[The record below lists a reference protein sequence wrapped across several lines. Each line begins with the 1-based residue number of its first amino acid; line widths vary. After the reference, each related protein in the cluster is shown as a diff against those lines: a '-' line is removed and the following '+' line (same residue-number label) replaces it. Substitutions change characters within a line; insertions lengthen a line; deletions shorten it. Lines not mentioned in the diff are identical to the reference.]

1 MTNTAELR
9 QRTRAATDNLAQISG
24 NLTAALED
32 VALLERLKSAPDR
45 AARLTADKEKATK
58 ERDRALAA
66 EANDYLMKAPEGD
79 HPGREYVVHGVRVVE
94 GQPRWAVQNRQVVDE
109 RFLVPDIATT
119 TNVIVRGLR
128 GERLGQP
135 GYRQVFP

>member
-1 MTNTAELR
+1 MR
-9 QRTRAATDNLAQISG
+9 VPILA
-24 NLTAALED
+24 AAL
-32 VALLERLKSAPDR
+32 AACAAP
-45 AARLTADKEKATK
+45 AFIAP
-58 ERDRALAA
+58 ALAA

-128 GERLGQP
+128 GEGLRQP
-135 GYRQVFP
+135 GYRRVFP

>member
-1 MTNTAELR
+1 MRIPIL
-9 QRTRAATDNLAQISG
+9 AAVF
-24 NLTAALED
+24 AAC
-32 VALLERLKSAPDR
+32 AAP
-45 AARLTADKEKATK
+45 AF
-58 ERDRALAA
+58 AA

-109 RFLVPDIATT
+109 RFIVPDISTT

-128 GERLGQP
+128 GERPYYQQ
-135 GYRQVFP
+135 GYRRIFP